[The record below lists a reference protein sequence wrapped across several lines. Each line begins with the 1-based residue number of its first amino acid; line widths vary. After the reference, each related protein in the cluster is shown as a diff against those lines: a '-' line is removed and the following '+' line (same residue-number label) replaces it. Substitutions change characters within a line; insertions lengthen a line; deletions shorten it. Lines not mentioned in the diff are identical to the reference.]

1 MYDIIFIGDNCAQW
15 TSLKTQYPTAKRA
28 SEFFKAQKMSM
39 TKMFWAIWPDVT
51 VNKEF
56 DFSYKV
62 PRWEEN
68 YTHVFKNGTDYKHGI
83 CLLNKHTLVS
93 KNEIE
98 HRFFTNKKE
107 VNIQASTPRPY
118 DVFDINTYD
127 EYLAAIKTSTT
138 KMFWAIWPD
147 VMVNKDFDFS
157 YKVPKWEEKYTH
169 VFKNGDNYKDGIC
182 LLNTHIAVS
191 KNEIEHRFFT
201 NKKEVN
207 IQASSYRP
215 YDIFYIDSYDEYLA
229 AIKTSTTKMFWVVWP
244 DVEVVD
250 DFNFGY
256 RVQKWEE
263 KYTHVFLNGSDYKD
277 GICLTNKHI
286 AVSKN
291 EIEHRFFTNK
301 KEVNIQAS
309 SYRPYD
315 VVFISYNEVDAE
327 KNYNLLLLTVP
338 RAKRVDG
345 VSGIHQ
351 AHIAAAKQCSTS
363 MFWVVDG
370 DAEIVDNFSFDY
382 LAPKWE
388 QDCVHVWR
396 SRNPVNGLAYGYGG
410 VKLLPRLLTEQVDVT
425 ATDMTTS
432 ISHNFKA
439 MSDISNITS
448 FNTDAFATW
457 RSAFR
462 ECAKLASNTIRGQID
477 EETKQRLDVWC
488 TSGRGAMFG
497 DYALRGAA
505 AGRKYGTVYQFNN
518 ELGKINDYDWLY
530 QQFLEENK
538 LNV

>member
-15 TSLKTQYPTAKRA
+15 TSLKTRYPTAKRA

-39 TKMFWAIWPDVT
+39 TKMFWVIWPDVV

-62 PRWEEN
+62 
-68 YTHVFKNGTDYKHGI
+68 
-83 CLLNKHTLVS
+83 S
-93 KNEIE
+93 
-98 HRFFTNKKE
+98 
-107 VNIQASTPRPY
+107 
-118 DVFDINTYD
+118 
-127 EYLAAIKTSTT
+127 
-138 KMFWAIWPD
+138 
-147 VMVNKDFDFS
+147 
-157 YKVPKWEEKYTH
+157 KWEEKYTH
-169 VFKNGDNYKDGIC
+169 VFKNGDDYKDGIC
-182 LLNTHIAVS
+182 LLSKHMPVS
-191 KNEIEHRFFT
+191 KNEIEH
-201 NKKEVN
+201 K
-207 IQASSYRP
+207 
-215 YDIFYIDSYDEYLA
+215 
-229 AIKTSTTKMFWVVWP
+229 
-244 DVEVVD
+244 
-250 DFNFGY
+250 
-256 RVQKWEE
+256 
-263 KYTHVFLNGSDYKD
+263 
-277 GICLTNKHI
+277 
-286 AVSKN
+286 
-291 EIEHRFFTNK
+291 FFTNK

-396 SRNPVNGLAYGYGG
+396 SRNPVNGLEYGYGG
-410 VKLLPRLLTEQVDVT
+410 VKLLPRLLTEKVDVT

-432 ISHNFKA
+432 ISHKFKA
-439 MSDISNITS
+439 IPEVSNITN
-448 FNTDAFATW
+448 FNTDAFSAW

-462 ECAKLASNTIRGQID
+462 ECAKLASKTIQGQED
-477 EETKQRLDVWC
+477 QETKQRLDVWC
-488 TSGRGAMFG
+488 TSGSGAMFG
-497 DYALRGAA
+497 DYALSGAM
-505 AGRKYGTVYQFNN
+505 AGCKYGTAYQSNH

-530 QQFLEENK
+530 LQFLEEYCVNR
-538 LNV
+538 